1 MTVHIKKIYRMNDNE
16 KRTVTRNFYT
26 GPEYGVNGM
35 VYNNNEAPFFLMIHN
50 TVKDTK
56 LETDYKIKA

>member
-1 MTVHIKKIYRMNDNE
+1 MKIHIKKIYRMNDNE

-26 GPEYGVNGM
+26 GPGYRVNDM
-35 VYNNNEAPFFLMIHN
+35 VYNNNEAVFFLMIHN

-56 LETDYKIKA
+56 LESDYKIKA